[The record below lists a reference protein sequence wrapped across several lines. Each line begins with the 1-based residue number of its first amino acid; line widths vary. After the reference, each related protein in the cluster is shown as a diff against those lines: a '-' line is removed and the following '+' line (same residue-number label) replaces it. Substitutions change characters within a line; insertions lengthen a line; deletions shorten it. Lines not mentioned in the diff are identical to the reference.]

1 MVGIGTAAI
10 LLLFIL
16 FITVKSLA
24 RCLLRKWRGIQYN
37 KRVSAAAAATQ
48 TALTVLED
56 NTIATVHSDQVGL
69 QQTGPNSKRKLNG
82 DLI

>member
-16 FITVKSLA
+16 FITVKAIA
-24 RCLLRKWRGIQYN
+24 RCVLRRWRGIQYN
-37 KRVSAAAAATQ
+37 KRVTAAAQ

-56 NTIATVHSDQVGL
+56 NTLEVGL
-69 QQTGPNSKRKLNG
+69 QQTGQNSKRKLNG